1 MSYDALTDAA
11 GLPRPV
17 ELPLLAPARDDP
29 HLPRRH
35 PAHVVNHLAISFC
48 VTAFGRASWRGS
60 FLVGSIPP
68 TSTALL
74 WCVRVQNRRPFRSVL
89 SVRRLLNGVFA
100 PAASTLLRDAVGS
113 PSTVVCAE
121 HERCRKRPP
130 PLVLGFLRCRQDS
143 DERRRGYVS
152 VAPQPILPP
161 MSQTATSQ
169 EPNGHRRSACLS
181 ASRPAQAGRRPR
193 RVLGRP
199 CCSDTRN
206 PTTQSSATRKRL
218 TLGSLCARHGERG
231 GRRHL
236 SPPMGLLPE
245 RVAQGQAVVRRGQP
259 DRCGTHQRDRNQRHV
274 SSATH

>member
-1 MSYDALTDAA
+1 MDGAAHGLRCVRRLGGSHCASYLQSFESFPAELRKLGRCMSYDTLTDTA

-48 VTAFGRASWRGS
+48 LTAFGRASWRGS

-89 SVRRLLNGVFA
+89 FVRRLLNGVFA
-100 PAASTLLRDAVGS
+100 PAASTLLRNAVAVGS

-161 MSQTATSQ
+161 MSQTATSHKSQ
-169 EPNGHRRSACLS
+169 TATGVSKRVETGAGRPS
-181 ASRPAQAGRRPR
+181 ASPCAWASVQLGYEKPEQPKQRITQA
-193 RVLGRP
+193 
-199 CCSDTRN
+199 
-206 PTTQSSATRKRL
+206 
-218 TLGSLCARHGERG
+218 
-231 GRRHL
+231 
-236 SPPMGLLPE
+236 
-245 RVAQGQAVVRRGQP
+245 
-259 DRCGTHQRDRNQRHV
+259 
-274 SSATH
+274 